1 MQSMGRNLAF
11 VLASSNHGTMIV
23 NRNDY
28 RMIDERQGYGVGFQI
43 LQTGSF
49 DPTEVR
55 LVLDLLALRRKHH
68 GDGVVAIDCGA
79 NIGVHTIEWAKAM
92 TGWGSVLSIEAQERI
107 YYALAG
113 NIAINN
119 CFNALAINAAVS
131 SESGVMQIP
140 SPNYLVPSSFGSLEL
155 RKRNG
160 NEFIGQHI
168 DYENMVNVR
177 KLAIDEFN
185 LPRVDLHQDRRR
197 GHGDGSAAGRGVHHR
212 AQPSGDADRENQ
224 GRCRRVAA
232 VARAARLHR
241 HRGRHQYAGDSRQRS
256 DAVGDRADHPAGSAA
271 RGLRHDPEKA
281 CPALG
286 AGCEAVFPRDKRGT
300 RLRGDHAQINSL
312 SEQFRRRRAVEHV
325 AFRTT

>member
-28 RMIDERQGYGVGFQI
+28 RMVDAERGYGVGFQI

-49 DPTEVR
+49 DPAEVR

-107 YYALAG
+107 FYALAG

-119 CFNALAINAAVS
+119 CFNAVAINAAVS

-155 RKRNG
+155 RKRSG

-168 DYENMVNVR
+168 DYENLVNVR
-177 KLAIDEFN
+177 KLALDEYN
-185 LPRVDLHQDRRR
+185 LPRVDLIKIDVEGMEMEALQGAARTIERSRPAMLIEKIKADAGTLRQWLELR
-197 GHGDGSAAGRGVHHR
+197 GYTIIEAGINMLVIHGGDPMLSEIAPATQPA
-212 AQPSGDADRENQ
+212 AQP
-224 GRCRRVAA
+224 AA
-232 VARAARLHR
+232 
-241 HRGRHQYAGDSRQRS
+241 
-256 DAVGDRADHPAGSAA
+256 
-271 RGLRHDPEKA
+271 
-281 CPALG
+281 
-286 AGCEAVFPRDKRGT
+286 
-300 RLRGDHAQINSL
+300 
-312 SEQFRRRRAVEHV
+312 
-325 AFRTT
+325 